1 MNDNAEQV
9 VIENGRMKMHNGY
22 YIMYNPTTNQYRA
35 EPDRNVAN
43 DAFNERRRVEFSTP
57 LSTEM
62 LISLT
67 QNAAPLH
74 SPGGMAIRP
83 QDRLLMMEQSEST
96 KTKTFNQHIEE
107 FNTEV
112 ESIASAIQAYRAN
125 RDTKEDTIRKNIE
138 SLEKL
143 YTRLQEELPE
153 DGMSEQFKQRITDMK
168 VKVLKQMQEAE
179 KNIPK
184 MSPSERPAAVKA
196 LSSKEYTDDELR
208 LFVAASD
215 VLRSYQQIQDVYF
228 DKLSSPQQK
237 AISDFI
243 LTVINPLFE
252 QTIDKDRFA
261 KESLTMNALC
271 KDLIAQIVGMTDREE
286 MKLPDNKLEQQLL
299 ANTLVRVITE
309 VRPIGD
315 SIQLTL
321 ESTTPKDI
329 GKAVVTGTSLIAAMN
344 TLPTETSLV
353 AQISQGVASGLVKS
367 APLVAQYPLQA
378 YATIYHLVSY
388 ITGKYEEQRLNKPDF
403 VFRRLLN
410 DLQKNM
416 HNKRMEQIFGQQQPV
431 LGWYDYSA
439 ILKNTLIKFGNTA
452 CGQVERAVGMF
463 DTTRQ
468 LPEKTA
474 KLCSRVGMAVQ
485 TYLHDA
491 ANRMAAKPDIG
502 MNPALFSKCADVMKK
517 LLATEEYSKLA
528 DSKWVKSC
536 LDRMGLLDTQKELT
550 FQKVLRHEAID
561 ALTHGIGVQH
571 KPPEDSLE
579 ANYNDDQSSQ
589 DTLSD
594 APGIDDSIIEGP
606 HGEFTGE
613 RTQPGA
619 PQGTSDLHVGFRN
632 VAAAAA
638 AAAAKN
644 DNGQGTKRINQKDE
658 KDVKNR
664 RTGEGGAKITKHR
677 KSRSNI
683 KRQSKKLKRQSRRNQ
698 RRVYSRKGRK

>member
-35 EPDRNVAN
+35 EPERNVAN
-43 DAFNERRRVEFSTP
+43 DAFNEMRRVEFSTP

-83 QDRLLMMEQSEST
+83 QDRLLMMQQSEST

-112 ESIASAIQAYRAN
+112 DNIASAIQAYSAN
-125 RDTKEDTIRKNIE
+125 STAKQDTIRKNNVL
-138 SLEKL
+138 LEQL
-143 YTRLQEELPE
+143 YTRLQELPE

-168 VKVLKQMQEAE
+168 VTVLKKMQEAE

-184 MSPSERPAAVKA
+184 MSLSERPAAVKA

-215 VLRSYQQIQDVYF
+215 VLRSYEQIQDVYF
-228 DKLSSPQQK
+228 DKLSSFQQQ

-252 QTIDKDRFA
+252 QTIGKDRFA

-271 KDLIAQIVGMTDREE
+271 KDLIAQIVGITDSEE
-286 MKLPDNKLEQQLL
+286 MEMNLPDNGLEQQLL

-353 AQISQGVASGLVKS
+353 AQISQGVASGLGKS

-388 ITGKYEEQRLNKPDF
+388 ITGKYEEQQLNKPDF
-403 VFRRLLN
+403 VFKRLLN
-410 DLQKNM
+410 DLQNNM
-416 HNKRMEQIFGQQQPV
+416 HKQRMEKIFGQQQPV

-463 DTTRQ
+463 NTTRQ

-491 ANRMAAKPDIG
+491 ANRMAARPYIG
-502 MNPALFSKCADVMKK
+502 MNPALFSKCADVMKD
-517 LLATEEYSKLA
+517 LLDTEEYSTLA
-528 DSKWVKSC
+528 DSEWVKSC

-550 FQKVLRHEAID
+550 FQKVLRHEATD
-561 ALTHGIGVQH
+561 VLTHGIGVQH
-571 KPPEDSLE
+571 IPPGESQE
-579 ANYNDDQSSQ
+579 ALLYSQSSQ
-589 DTLSD
+589 DSLPD
-594 APGIDDSIIEGP
+594 APVVNYNSSIRGE
-606 HGEFTGE
+606 HGELLE
-613 RTQPGA
+613 DRDRPGA
-619 PQGTSDLHVGFRN
+619 PQGTGESHVGFKN
-632 VAAAAA
+632 VAA

-644 DNGQGTKRINQKDE
+644 DNGQGTKRKRD
-658 KDVKNR
+658 
-664 RTGEGGAKITKHR
+664 GEGGAKITKHR

-683 KRQSKKLKRQSRRNQ
+683 KRQSKKLKRKSRRYQ
-698 RRVYSRKGRK
+698 RRASSRKGRK